1 MTRQLSWNID
11 SQHLQK
17 ENLHYLMSTEHLK
30 DKDKIP
36 SFITAWTVSGREPQV
51 ASGTRRQAPVVV
63 SKKPVSSA
71 THHKKMNSAHNLS
84 ELGNSFSLV

>member
-1 MTRQLSWNID
+1 MKRKWEPGLEPCPGLTNKPRFAATERTECAELK
-11 SQHLQK
+11 HL
-17 ENLHYLMSTEHLK
+17 
-30 DKDKIP
+30 
-36 SFITAWTVSGREPQV
+36 GREPQV

-71 THHKKMNSAHNLS
+71 THHKKMNSAYNLS